1 MKKKRLDV
9 RTMAYLAMFIGLT
22 TVLSLLGEFMPIQMP
37 QGGSI
42 SLDVIAIFLCAYLLG
57 TWEGVVCG
65 VCVSILQFVLG
76 IALYYGPWSVLL
88 DYVLP
93 LAVCGLAS
101 LIKIVRVRNVN
112 LYLGVIMS
120 MVPKYLCHFASG
132 AFLFGSYAPEGMHPV
147 IYSLGYNLPYNLATL
162 VVAYIAVTLLYPVLH
177 KALRFSK

>member
-1 MKKKRLDV
+1 MKRKIRCTYHGLSGDV
-9 RTMAYLAMFIGLT
+9 YRANDGFEPVGRVHADSDASGGVYFARCHCHHSLC
-22 TVLSLLGEFMPIQMP
+22 LS
-37 QGGSI
+37 S
-42 SLDVIAIFLCAYLLG
+42 G

-120 MVPKYLCHFASG
+120 MVLKYLCHFASG
-132 AFLFGSYAPEGMHPV
+132 AFLFGSYVPEGMHPV